1 MPKSTEVQLLM
12 APDGQGDGA
21 AAKQDE
27 GLVGSVSLT
36 PAKAGARKLPI
47 RLIAVAAVLLGA
59 GFAGYHYISDYLTTG
74 WYRISTDDAYVRA
87 DISNVAA
94 KVGGYIKAFP
104 VADNTV
110 VSPDTIIAEIDDGD
124 YQIALQAAQ
133 KKAESQRATIERF
146 DAQLRQADAAVAQA
160 RDQVNATQADS
171 KRAEADFVRY
181 TQLTAQKIATP
192 QRLEQAVADRDRT
205 RATAA
210 SAKSALVSAEAAK
223 DVLHAQQKEAAS
235 LLDELQVQVDKANRD
250 LSFTKVRAAVGGVF
264 GNKSSQVGS
273 LVQPGTRLGA
283 LIGDG
288 SLYVEANFKETQLRE
303 MKPGQPVTIEVDALG
318 GKVLHGV
325 VDSFAP
331 GSGSVFSVLPP
342 ENATGN
348 FTKIVQRVPVRIAL
362 PADAKTFELLRP
374 GLSAVV
380 TVDTKYEPSKG
391 PALASSQAKP

>member
-1 MPKSTEVQLLM
+1 MQDSAVPDASPTA
-12 APDGQGDGA
+12 AP
-21 AAKQDE
+21 
-27 GLVGSVSLT
+27 
-36 PAKAGARKLPI
+36 ARRLPLK
-47 RLIAVAAVLLGA
+47 RLAMVAAVLA
-59 GFAGYHYISDYLTTG
+59 ASFAGYHYVSDYLATG
-74 WYRISTDDAYVRA
+74 WYRIATDDAYVRA

-110 VSPDTIIAEIDDGD
+110 VTPDMVIAEIDDGD
-124 YQIALQAAQ
+124 YQIALEA
-133 KKAESQRATIERF
+133 SQRKVDSQRSTIERF
-146 DAQLRQADAAVAQA
+146 EAQLRQADATIAQA
-160 RDQVNATQADS
+160 RDQVNFTQADA

-210 SAKSALVSAEAAK
+210 SGKSALTSAEAAK
-223 DVLHAQQKEAAS
+223 DVLSAQQKEAVH

-288 SLYVEANFKETQLRE
+288 SLYIEANFKETQLKD
-303 MKPGQPVTIEVDALG
+303 MKPGQPATIEIDALG
-318 GKVLHGV
+318 GKVLYGV

-362 PADAKTFELLRP
+362 PADARTIELLRP

-391 PALASSQAKP
+391 PALAAKQTKP

>member
-1 MPKSTEVQLLM
+1 VQNST
-12 APDGQGDGA
+12 APDAIDTMGGTAPKA
-21 AAKQDE
+21 AR
-27 GLVGSVSLT
+27 G
-36 PAKAGARKLPI
+36 LPI
-47 RLIAVAAVLLGA
+47 KRLVLLGA
-59 GFAGYHYISDYLTTG
+59 LLAAGFVGYRYVSDYLAVG
-74 WYRISTDDAYVRA
+74 WYHIATDDAYVRA

-104 VADNTV
+104 VADNSV
-110 VSPDTIIAEIDDGD
+110 VSADTVIAEIDDGD
-124 YQIALQAAQ
+124 YQIALEAAQ

-146 DAQLRQADAAVAQA
+146 DAQLVQADATVAQA
-160 RDQVNATQADS
+160 RDQVSATQADS
-171 KRAEADFVRY
+171 KRAEADFGRY
-181 TQLTAQKIATP
+181 TQLTAQKISTP

-210 SAKSALVSAEAAK
+210 SASSALVSAKAAK
-223 DVLHAQQKEAAS
+223 DVLVAQQKEAAR
-235 LLDELQVQVDKANRD
+235 LFDELQVQVAKAQRE
-250 LSFTKVRAAVGGVF
+250 LSFTKVRAGVGGVF

-283 LIGDG
+283 LIGEG
-288 SLYVEANFKETQLRE
+288 SLYIEANFKETQLKDIR
-303 MKPGQPVTIEVDALG
+303 PGQPATIEVDALG

-362 PADAKTFELLRP
+362 PADAKTIELLRP

-380 TVDTKYEPSKG
+380 TVDTKFEPSKG
-391 PALASSQAKP
+391 PALAAKQTKP

>member
-1 MPKSTEVQLLM
+1 VVLKILEDTSVR
-12 APDGQGDGA
+12 APDGATGGSTSSAANPPTEA
-21 AAKQDE
+21 AAPAPKLARPP
-27 GLVGSVSLT
+27 LVRRV
-36 PAKAGARKLPI
+36 A
-47 RLIAVAAVLLGA
+47 LIAALLAV
-59 GFAGYHYISDYLTTG
+59 GFAGYHYVSDYLSVG
-74 WYRISTDDAYVRA
+74 WYHIATDDAYVRA

-110 VSPDTIIAEIDDGD
+110 VAADTVIAEIDDGD

-160 RDQVNATQADS
+160 QDQVNATQADS

-210 SAKSALVSAEAAK
+210 SAKSALVSSEAAK
-223 DVLHAQQKEAAS
+223 DVLRAQQKEAVR
-235 LLDELQVQVDKANRD
+235 LLEELQVQVDKANRD
-250 LSFTKVRAAVGGVF
+250 LSFTKVRAAVGGIF

-273 LVQPGTRLGA
+273 LVQPGSRLGA

-288 SLYVEANFKETQLRE
+288 SLYIEANFKETQLRDLR
-303 MKPGQPVTIEVDALG
+303 PGQPASVEVDALG
-318 GKVLHGV
+318 GRVLQGV

-362 PADAKTFELLRP
+362 PADAKSIELLRP
-374 GLSAVV
+374 GLSVVV
-380 TVDTKYEPSKG
+380 TVDTKVEPSKG
-391 PALASSQAKP
+391 PALASRQPKL

>member
-1 MPKSTEVQLLM
+1 MQDAT
-12 APDGQGDGA
+12 APDATEASRGA
-21 AAKQDE
+21 AA
-27 GLVGSVSLT
+27 
-36 PAKAGARKLPI
+36 PAHAPQRAWPVK
-47 RLIAVAAVLLGA
+47 RLALLAAVLAA
-59 GFAGYHYISDYLTTG
+59 GFAGYHYVSDYLSTG
-74 WYRISTDDAYVRA
+74 WYRVATDDAYVRA

-110 VSPDTIIAEIDDGD
+110 VTPDMVIAEIDDGD
-124 YQIALQAAQ
+124 YQIALLAAQ
-133 KKAESQRATIERF
+133 RKVDSQRSTIERF
-146 DAQLRQADAAVAQA
+146 DAQLRQADAAIAQA

-171 KRAEADFVRY
+171 KRAESDYVRY

-210 SAKSALVSAEAAK
+210 SGKAALVSSEAAR
-223 DVLHAQQKEAAS
+223 DVLVAQQKEAAH

-288 SLYVEANFKETQLRE
+288 SLYVEANFKETQLRDN
-303 MKPGQPVTIEVDALG
+303 KPGQPVTIEVDALG
-318 GKVLHGV
+318 GKLLHGV

-348 FTKIVQRVPVRIAL
+348 FTKIVQRVPVRIEL

-380 TVDTKYEPSKG
+380 TVDTKFEPSKG
-391 PALASSQAKP
+391 PALASKQSKP